1 MLLRDGTRST
11 VESEGGTAGTA
22 RETQRRGL
30 VAGGRLF
37 RVSNSAHHSL
47 SITAHATH
55 TTRFA
60 RMFAR
65 APVARAPA
73 TLSQRKVAPAT
84 IAAFALLRIQVS
96 FFGFDAVTRGLTR
109 LRRRRDRCKAH
120 AIGCWYGAAYLQ
132 RVMRCPQ
139 LLSLATGGAARC
151 SAAGERLIAGHRPT
165 VFGRVAS
172 AGAESDCVLEVLE
185 CSLTPWAP
193 RSDLY
198 HRSGRGAF

>member
-1 MLLRDGTRST
+1 MCPHF
-11 VESEGGTAGTA
+11 
-22 RETQRRGL
+22 
-30 VAGGRLF
+30 VAAQ
-37 RVSNSAHHSL
+37 S
-47 SITAHATH
+47 
-55 TTRFA
+55 
-60 RMFAR
+60 
-65 APVARAPA
+65 PVAPG
-73 TLSQRKVAPAT
+73 T
-84 IAAFALLRIQVS
+84 IAAFALPRIQVG
-96 FFGFDAVTRGLTR
+96 FFWKFWRFDAVTRGLSGLTR

-139 LLSLATGGAARC
+139 LGARRGCQVLRCWTERPHSRPQTGPQN
-151 SAAGERLIAGHRPT
+151 SFKT

-198 HRSGRGAF
+198 HRSG